1 MLRIPAVLRRVGP
14 GLITGA
20 ADDDPSGI
28 ATYSQAGAQLGLHSL
43 WSVVFA
49 WPLVVAV
56 QVICARIGIVT
67 DRGLAA
73 NLHKN
78 LPRPLLLLVV
88 GALLIANTLNIAADL
103 AAIGDSIQLLIGGP
117 QHLYSLGAG
126 VLCALL
132 QIQIPYER
140 YVKVLKWLTLSLLAY
155 TGVVFTVHI
164 PWKEVIRDA
173 VLPNI
178 QWTPE
183 YISMVVAIFGTTIS
197 PYLFFWQTAHEI
209 EDRKIRRKSKSA
221 TTKELSRELR
231 RVRHDTAFGMGVSCF
246 IAFFI
251 MLTTALT
258 LHTSGVTDIQTSRQ
272 AAEALKPVV
281 GQFAFLLFALGIVGS
296 GLLAVPVLA
305 GSAAYA
311 VAESFERPTGL
322 SLQPTEARTFYAVI
336 AAATL
341 AGAALD
347 FSPID
352 PIKAL
357 YWSAV
362 VNGVVAVPLLFLI
375 LWMAGL
381 PRVLGD
387 FVIKGRLLFL
397 GVAAAAVMAICAIS
411 MLVLTSQS

>member
-1 MLRIPAVLRRVGP
+1 VLRRVGP

-56 QVICARIGIVT
+56 QVICARIGVVT
-67 DRGLAA
+67 GRGLAA

-78 LPRPLLLLVV
+78 LPRPLLLIVV
-88 GALLIANTLNIAADL
+88 SALLIANTLNIAADL
-103 AAIGDSIQLLIGGP
+103 AAIGDAIQLVLGGP

-126 VLCALL
+126 LLCALL
-132 QIQIPYER
+132 QILIPYER
-140 YVKVLKWLTLSLLAY
+140 YVRVLKWLTLSLLAY
-155 TGVVFTVHI
+155 TGVIFTVHI
-164 PWKEVIRDA
+164 PWQEVMRDA

-178 QWTPE
+178 QWTPG
-183 YISMVVAIFGTTIS
+183 YISMIVAIFGTTIS

-209 EDRKIRRKSKSA
+209 EDRKMRRKSKSA
-221 TTKELSRELR
+221 TTKELSTELR
-231 RVRHDTAFGMGVSCF
+231 RVRHDTTFGMGVSCF

-251 MLTTALT
+251 MLTTAVT
-258 LHTSGVTDIQTSRQ
+258 LHVSGVTDIQTSSQ
-272 AAEALKPVV
+272 AAEALRPVV
-281 GQFAFLLFALGIVGS
+281 GQFAFLLFALGIIGS

-311 VAESFERPTGL
+311 VAESFERPAGL
-322 SLQPTEARTFYAVI
+322 SLQPAEARVFYSVI
-336 AAATL
+336 AVATL
-341 AGAALD
+341 GGAALD
-347 FSPID
+347 FTPID

-357 YWSAV
+357 YWSAI
-362 VNGVVAVPLLFLI
+362 VNGIVAVPLLFLI

-381 PRVLGD
+381 PRVLGE
-387 FVIKGRLLFL
+387 FVVKGRLLLL
-397 GVAAAAVMAICAIS
+397 GVVAAVVMAICAVS
-411 MLVLTSQS
+411 LLVLTIQT